1 MVKKRGDKNKN
12 HVEYSC
18 EICLKKFLQK
28 IDLIRH
34 NNKIKP
40 CIKKNNFIKIENLN
54 NNNLDKNDNDLNGYS
69 NDLNGYSSED
79 EKLDFDEKTN
89 FNEILNYK
97 SDDDKIYNI
106 DDNNDD
112 FNIEKPNYNNILGG
126 GIDDNENINNDIL
139 DNNNIVFELM
149 KKMDFIIKQNE
160 EFKKQNE
167 KMNNDILKLND
178 EIVILKEDN
187 ENLKNQLI
195 LSTETNKNDIKTFIN
210 VNIQINNFNDVD
222 YSKMNPKNLIKTLI
236 KEQGKQIFL
245 KTIKDIFIN
254 PEKPEN
260 HNIYIADKNRKYVKV
275 YNDKKW
281 ITDDFKII
289 DKIIENIVN
298 VYKLSIEEIKKDNQL
313 YEKIKKSI
321 QDKMKYLNY
330 CNPEYLAELEY
341 EQENDDIDN
350 KDEIKRSKNFY
361 EMVYNDIINLLHDNK
376 NIILNTHKN
385 NILTT

>member
-1 MVKKRGDKNKN
+1 MILIINSDSNN
-12 HVEYSC
+12 HNS
-18 EICLKKFLQK
+18 
-28 IDLIRH
+28 
-34 NNKIKP
+34 NN
-40 CIKKNNFIKIENLN
+40 NLN
-54 NNNLDKNDNDLNGYS
+54 NTDKNFIN
-69 NDLNGYSSED
+69 
-79 EKLDFDEKTN
+79 
-89 FNEILNYK
+89 
-97 SDDDKIYNI
+97 
-106 DDNNDD
+106 
-112 FNIEKPNYNNILGG
+112 
-126 GIDDNENINNDIL
+126 NINNEEFMVNFYNKMELLLIQNDNLKQQQIELIKKSDEIL
-139 DNNNIVFELM
+139 
-149 KKMDFIIKQNE
+149 KQNE
-160 EFKKQNE
+160 EFKE
-167 KMNNDILKLND
+167 DIKY
-178 EIVILKEDN
+178 LKE
-187 ENLKNQLI
+187 ENDKIKKQLI
-195 LSTETNKNDIKTFIN
+195 ISNKKNKSNKTNTTNTNIN
-210 VNIQINNFNDVD
+210 IDEANINLNVQINNFNDMD
-222 YSKMNPKNLIKTLI
+222 YSKINLKNLIKTLI

-245 KTIKDIFIN
+245 KTIQDIFVN

-260 HNIYIADKNRKYVKV
+260 HNIYIADKNIKYVKV

-289 DKIIENIVN
+289 DKIIENLVN

-350 KDEIKRSKNFY
+350 KDEIKRSKDFY

>member
-1 MVKKRGDKNKN
+1 MVRINGIKNKN
-12 HVEYSC
+12 HIEYIC
-18 EICLKKFLQK
+18 PNCLKNFKCRKSDYLK
-28 IDLIRH
+28 HL
-34 NNKIKP
+34 NNLKP

-54 NNNLDKNDNDLNGYS
+54 NNIL
-69 NDLNGYSSED
+69 ED

-89 FNEILNYK
+89 FNEILDYK
-97 SDDDKIYNI
+97 SDDDKIYII
-106 DDNNDD
+106 DNNNDD
-112 FNIEKPNYNNILGG
+112 FDIEKPNYNNILGG
-126 GIDDNENINNDIL
+126 GIDDNENMNNDIF
-139 DNNNIVFELM
+139 DNKNIVFELM
-149 KKMDFIIKQNE
+149 KKIDFIIKQNE

-167 KMNNDILKLND
+167 EFKEDINK
-178 EIVILKEDN
+178 LKEDN
-187 ENLKNQLI
+187 ENLKSQII

-222 YSKMNPKNLIKTLI
+222 YSKMNPKKLIKTLI
-236 KEQGKQIFL
+236 TEQGKQIFI

-254 PEKPEN
+254 TEKPEN
-260 HNIYIADKNRKYVKV
+260 HNIYIADKNRKYVKL

-298 VYKLSIEEIKKDNQL
+298 VYKLSIEEIKKDIQL

-350 KDEIKRSKNFY
+350 KDEIKRSKDFY